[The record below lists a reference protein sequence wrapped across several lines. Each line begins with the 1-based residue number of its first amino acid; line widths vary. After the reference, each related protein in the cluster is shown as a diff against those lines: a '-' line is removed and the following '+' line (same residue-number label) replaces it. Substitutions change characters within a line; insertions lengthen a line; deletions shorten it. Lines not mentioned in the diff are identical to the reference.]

1 MFPKLERKKVFRD
14 PLYGYIYVT
23 EAVISDLIDT
33 KEFQRLRRIRQL
45 SGVSMVFHGAE
56 HSRFSHSLGVY
67 SLALNVLQ
75 EVDILKERL
84 SEYEQIV
91 FLAAALLHDVGH
103 GPYSH
108 AFEHVFKVRHEK
120 STANIIEGKT
130 EINTVLNQYHK
141 DLAADIAS
149 VILKTGKFTIIEQLI
164 SSQLDVDRMDYL
176 ERDAFHTGA
185 AYGRLDKDRII
196 RMLTLHND
204 QVVFKE
210 GAVHAIE
217 NYLMSRYHMYWQVYY
232 HPAARSYEVMLE
244 SIYKRILDLIKSGN
258 LNDEYAVYLKT
269 IIENGFEEEAYFE
282 LDDYYVNGL
291 IKRFSHCEDEILSG
305 LCNEFLTR
313 KLFKYVSVNMNQEQI
328 IKDIID
334 GRHLTPYE
342 YKIDYIS
349 QATYLVD
356 EFDIAVSKILILS
369 KEGELKT
376 LDQISPII
384 RGLST
389 SGIKTDQKLY
399 YRDISHE

>member
-23 EAVISDLIDT
+23 EAVISELIDT

-67 SLALNVLQ
+67 SLALNVLE
-75 EVDILKERL
+75 EVDILKQKL

-91 FLAAALLHDVGH
+91 FLASALLHDVGH

-120 STANIIEGKT
+120 STARIITGET
-130 EINTVLNQYHK
+130 EIKTVLDYYDPN
-141 DLAADIAS
+141 LATDIAS
-149 VILKTGKFTIIEQLI
+149 VILKAGKFPIIEQLI

-196 RMLTLHND
+196 RMLTIVDN

-210 GAVHAIE
+210 GAIHAIE

-232 HPAARSYEVMLE
+232 HPVARSYEVMLE
-244 SIYKRILDLIKSGN
+244 SIYKRILDLIKSHQ
-258 LNDEYAVYLKT
+258 LNDEYADYLKT
-269 IIENGFEEEAYFE
+269 IIENGFEENAYFE

-291 IKRFSHCEDEILSG
+291 IKRFSHCDDLILNE
-305 LCNEFLTR
+305 LCNEFLKR
-313 KLFKYVSVNMNQEQI
+313 KLFKYISVNDNQQAI
-328 IKDIID
+328 FKDIID
-334 GRHLTPYE
+334 GHHLTPYE

-369 KEGELKT
+369 KDGELKT

-389 SGIKTDQKLY
+389 SGIKSDQKLY
-399 YRDISHE
+399 YRDKTHA

>member
-23 EAVISDLIDT
+23 EAVISELIDT

-67 SLALNVLQ
+67 SLAVMVLA
-75 EVDILKERL
+75 EVDILKQRL

-91 FLAAALLHDVGH
+91 FLSAALLHDVGH

-108 AFEHVFKVRHEK
+108 AFEHVFKVKHEK
-120 STANIIEGKT
+120 STADIITGKT
-130 EINTVLNQYHK
+130 EIHDVLNKY
-141 DLAADIAS
+141 DESLAKDIAS
-149 VILKTGKFTIIEQLI
+149 VILKTGKFPIIEQLI

-185 AYGRLDKDRII
+185 AYGRLDRDRII
-196 RMLTLHND
+196 RMLSIHED
-204 QVVFKE
+204 KVVFKE

-232 HPAARSYEVMLE
+232 HPVARSYEVMLE
-244 SIYKRILDLIKSGN
+244 SIYKRILDLIKSQE
-258 LNDEYAVYLKT
+258 LNDEYADYLKI
-269 IIENGFEEEAYFE
+269 IIENGFEEDAYFE

-291 IKRFSHCEDEILSG
+291 IKRFSHCDDLILSE

-313 KLFKYVSVNMNQEQI
+313 KLFKYVSINSNQDQIFKDVVVN
-328 IKDIID
+328 
-334 GRHLTPYE
+334 RHLTPYE

-349 QATYLVD
+349 QATYLID

-399 YRDISHE
+399 YRDKTHA

>member
-23 EAVISDLIDT
+23 EAVISELIDT

-67 SLALNVLQ
+67 SLATMVLA
-75 EVDILKERL
+75 EVDILKQRL

-91 FLAAALLHDVGH
+91 FLSAALLHDVGH

-108 AFEHVFKVRHEK
+108 AFEHVFKVKHEK
-120 STANIIEGKT
+120 STADIITGKT
-130 EINTVLNQYHK
+130 EIHDILNKY
-141 DLAADIAS
+141 DESLAKDIAS
-149 VILKTGKFTIIEQLI
+149 VILKTGKFPIIEQLI

-185 AYGRLDKDRII
+185 AYGRLDRDRII
-196 RMLTLHND
+196 RMLSIHED
-204 QVVFKE
+204 KVVFKE

-232 HPAARSYEVMLE
+232 HPVARSYEVMLE
-244 SIYKRILDLIKSGN
+244 SIYKRILDLIKSHQ
-258 LNDEYAVYLKT
+258 LNDEYADYLKI

-291 IKRFSHCEDEILSG
+291 IKRFSHCNDLILNE

-313 KLFKYVSVNMNQEQI
+313 KLFKYVSINSNQDQIFKDVVVN
-328 IKDIID
+328 
-334 GRHLTPYE
+334 RHLTPYE

-349 QATYLVD
+349 QATYLID

-399 YRDISHE
+399 YRDKTHA

>member
-23 EAVISDLIDT
+23 EAVISELIDT

-67 SLALNVLQ
+67 SLAVMVLA
-75 EVDILKERL
+75 EVDILKQRL

-91 FLAAALLHDVGH
+91 FLSAALLHDVGH

-108 AFEHVFKVRHEK
+108 AFEHVFKVKHEK
-120 STANIIEGKT
+120 STADIITGRT
-130 EINTVLNQYHK
+130 EIHDILNKYNES
-141 DLAADIAS
+141 LAKDIAS
-149 VILKTGKFTIIEQLI
+149 VILKTGKFLIIEQLI

-185 AYGRLDKDRII
+185 AYGRLDRDRII
-196 RMLTLHND
+196 RMLTIHENK
-204 QVVFKE
+204 VVFKE

-232 HPAARSYEVMLE
+232 HPVARSYEVMLE
-244 SIYKRILDLIKSGN
+244 SIYKRILDLIKSHQ
-258 LNDEYAVYLKT
+258 LNDEYADYLKI

-291 IKRFSHCEDEILSG
+291 IKRFSHCNDLILNE

-313 KLFKYVSVNMNQEQI
+313 KLFKYVSINSNQDQI
-328 IKDIID
+328 FKDVVD
-334 GRHLTPYE
+334 NRHLTPYE

-349 QATYLVD
+349 QATYLID

-399 YRDISHE
+399 YRDKTHA

>member
-67 SLALNVLQ
+67 SLAMHVLQ
-75 EVDILKERL
+75 EVDILKAHL

-91 FLAAALLHDVGH
+91 FLASALLHDVGH

-108 AFEHVFKVRHEK
+108 AFEHVFKVKHEK
-120 STANIIEGKT
+120 STANIIQGHT
-130 EINTVLNQYHK
+130 EIQTVLSRYDERLPK
-141 DLAADIAS
+141 DVAS
-149 VILKTGKFTIIEQLI
+149 VILKTGQFPIIEQLI

-185 AYGRLDKDRII
+185 AYGRLDRDRII
-196 RMLTLHND
+196 RMLTIHNG

-232 HPAARSYEVMLE
+232 HPVARSYEVMLE
-244 SIYKRILDLIKSGN
+244 SIYKRILDLIKSQQ
-258 LNDEYAVYLKT
+258 LNDEYASYLKI
-269 IIENGFEEEAYFE
+269 IIENGFEENAYFE

-291 IKRFSHCEDEILSG
+291 IKRFSHCDDLILSS

-313 KLFKYVSVNMNQEQI
+313 KLFKFVSVNENQAQI
-328 IKDIID
+328 FKDIID
-334 GRHLTPYE
+334 ANHLTPYE

-369 KEGELKT
+369 KDNELKT

-399 YRDISHE
+399 YRDLNHA

>member
-23 EAVISDLIDT
+23 EAVISELIDT

-67 SLALNVLQ
+67 SLAVMVLA
-75 EVDILKERL
+75 EVDILKQRL

-91 FLAAALLHDVGH
+91 FLSAALLHDVGH

-108 AFEHVFKVRHEK
+108 AFEHVFKVKHEK
-120 STANIIEGKT
+120 STADIITGRT
-130 EINTVLNQYHK
+130 EIHDILNKYNES
-141 DLAADIAS
+141 LAKDIAS
-149 VILKTGKFTIIEQLI
+149 VILKTGKFPIIEQLI

-185 AYGRLDKDRII
+185 AYGRLDRDRII
-196 RMLTLHND
+196 RMLTIHENK
-204 QVVFKE
+204 VVFKE

-232 HPAARSYEVMLE
+232 HPVARSYEVMLE
-244 SIYKRILDLIKSGN
+244 SIYKRILDLIKSHQ
-258 LNDEYAVYLKT
+258 LNDEYADYLKI

-291 IKRFSHCEDEILSG
+291 IKRFSHCNDLILNE

-313 KLFKYVSVNMNQEQI
+313 KLFKYVSINSNQDQI
-328 IKDIID
+328 FKDVVD
-334 GRHLTPYE
+334 NRHLTPYE

-349 QATYLVD
+349 QATYLID

-399 YRDISHE
+399 YRDKTHA

>member
-23 EAVISDLIDT
+23 EAVISELIDT

-67 SLALNVLQ
+67 SLALSVLE
-75 EVDILKERL
+75 EVNILKERL

-91 FLAAALLHDVGH
+91 FLASALLHDVGH

-108 AFEHVFKVRHEK
+108 AFEHVFNVRHEK
-120 STANIIEGKT
+120 STALIIEGKT
-130 EINTVLNQYHK
+130 EINNILNKYHK
-141 DLAADIAS
+141 DLAPDIAS

-258 LNDEYAVYLKT
+258 LNDEYASYLKI
-269 IIENGFEEEAYFE
+269 IIENGFEENAYFE

-291 IKRFSHCEDEILSG
+291 IKRFSHCDDDILRG
-305 LCNEFLTR
+305 LCNEFLKR
-313 KLFKYVSVNMNQEQI
+313 KLFKYVSVNVNQDQMVE
-328 IKDIID
+328 DIIQT
-334 GRHLTPYE
+334 RHLSLYE

-389 SGIKTDQKLY
+389 SGIKSDRKLY
-399 YRDISHE
+399 YRDIKHE